1 MYTKNQSIN
10 LIGIQHQLQFDFF
23 TIVLIYLLCK
33 RVLLGTAIFRS
44 KLYVKVSCSP
54 AIIFIDI
61 GVLKNVHR
69 FNVGDFWDLAN
80 FEKKANTTFW
90 KKRKWKHY
98 CSIVMFMTVNMWVST
113 IWFTLCAYTFLCLHK
128 ANIYLVTFDTE

>member
-33 RVLLGTAIFRS
+33 RVLLGTAIFRAE
-44 KLYVKVSCSP
+44 LYVKVSCSP

-80 FEKKANTTFW
+80 FEKKANTTF
-90 KKRKWKHY
+90 
-98 CSIVMFMTVNMWVST
+98 
-113 IWFTLCAYTFLCLHK
+113 
-128 ANIYLVTFDTE
+128 

>member
-23 TIVLIYLLCK
+23 TIVLINLSPLQKSVTWNRDFPLLIIN
-33 RVLLGTAIFRS
+33 AE
-44 KLYVKVSCSP
+44 LYVKVSCSL
-54 AIIFIDI
+54 AIVFIDI

-80 FEKKANTTFW
+80 FEQKANTTF
-90 KKRKWKHY
+90 
-98 CSIVMFMTVNMWVST
+98 
-113 IWFTLCAYTFLCLHK
+113 
-128 ANIYLVTFDTE
+128 

>member
-44 KLYVKVSCSP
+44 KSKLYVKVSCSP
-54 AIIFIDI
+54 AITFIDI

-80 FEKKANTTFW
+80 FEKKVNTTF
-90 KKRKWKHY
+90 
-98 CSIVMFMTVNMWVST
+98 
-113 IWFTLCAYTFLCLHK
+113 
-128 ANIYLVTFDTE
+128 